1 MVLVV
6 EGAPESIVRAS
17 GIINCKFK
25 RIYPSDGPICLPKL
39 QNRYING
46 ETTFPTSWKTCYNSN
61 MAKGKLST
69 PPGHVNLRMLAE
81 HLELSQTTV
90 SLVLNNS
97 PSAKSIPQE
106 TRDRV
111 TEAAARLNYRPNYF
125 ARSLRQSKS
134 MSVGVLAPDLSEGYF
149 TRVMS
154 GVVRELTAAHYFYF
168 TACHDWKRELIEKY
182 PRMLVERAVDGFL
195 LLNTPADQIEVPVP
209 VVAIS
214 SHSAAENVTNIVLD
228 HHLAVEQALTHLH
241 SLGHRRIAFM
251 RGPRAIPDSEYRW
264 ESIQQVAQEMSLKID
279 PSLVIRI
286 DSAGW
291 SMKDNYHPMAPEIG
305 HKPMQ
310 CLLEKT
316 RAFTAIFCFNDIA
329 AIGAIRAL
337 KDAGLSVPGDVSVV
351 GFDDIQSAAY
361 STPSLTTVRQP
372 LAEMGQ
378 RGAQVLLERIAN
390 REVEHPSEI
399 VMAPELV
406 VRESTGPAPAG
417 S

>member
-1 MVLVV
+1 
-6 EGAPESIVRAS
+6 
-17 GIINCKFK
+17 
-25 RIYPSDGPICLPKL
+25 
-39 QNRYING
+39 
-46 ETTFPTSWKTCYNSN
+46 
-61 MAKGKLST
+61 MAKGKVST

-90 SLVLNNS
+90 SLVLNDS

-154 GVVRELTAAHYFYF
+154 GVVQELTAAHYFYF

-195 LLNTPADQIEVPVP
+195 LLNTPADHIEVPVP

-214 SHSAAENVTNIVLD
+214 AHSAIENVTNIVLD
-228 HHLAVEQALTHLH
+228 HHLAVEQALAHLY

-251 RGPRAIPDSEYRW
+251 RGPHAIPDSDYRW
-264 ESIQQVAQEMSLKID
+264 ESIQQVAQEIKLKID
-279 PSLVIRI
+279 PALVIRI
-286 DSAGW
+286 DSEGW

-305 HKPMQ
+305 FKPMQ
-310 CLLEKT
+310 SLLEKT
-316 RAFTAIFCFNDIA
+316 RDFTAIFCFNDIA

-337 KDAGLSVPGDVSVV
+337 KDAGLTVPGDVSVV

-372 LAEMGQ
+372 LTEMGQ
-378 RGAQVLLERIAN
+378 RGAQILLERIAN
-390 REVEHPSEI
+390 RENGYPAEI

-406 VRESTGPAPAG
+406 VRESTGPARI
-417 S
+417 

>member
-1 MVLVV
+1 
-6 EGAPESIVRAS
+6 
-17 GIINCKFK
+17 
-25 RIYPSDGPICLPKL
+25 
-39 QNRYING
+39 
-46 ETTFPTSWKTCYNSN
+46 
-61 MAKGKLST
+61 MAKGKLLT

-106 TRDRV
+106 TRNRV
-111 TEAAARLNYRPNYF
+111 TEAAERLNYRPNYF
-125 ARSLRQSKS
+125 ARSLRQSRS

-154 GVVRELTAAHYFYF
+154 GVVQELTAAHYFYF
-168 TACHDWKRELIEKY
+168 TACHDWKRDLIEKY

-195 LLNTPADQIEVPVP
+195 LLNTPADHIDVPVP

-214 SHSAAENVTNIVLD
+214 AHSAIENVTNIILN
-228 HHLAVEQALTHLH
+228 HHQAVEMALAHLYA
-241 SLGHRRIAFM
+241 LGHRRIAFM

-264 ESIQQVAQEMSLKID
+264 ESIQLVAQEMNLKID
-279 PSLVIRI
+279 PALVIRI

-305 HKPMQ
+305 YKPMQ
-310 CLLEKT
+310 GLLEKT
-316 RAFTAIFCFNDIA
+316 RDFTAIFCFNDIA

-337 KDAGLSVPGDVSVV
+337 KDVGLTVPGDVSVV

-372 LAEMGQ
+372 LTEMGQ
-378 RGAQVLLERIAN
+378 RGAQVLLDRIAH
-390 REVEHPSEI
+390 RENDHPSEI

-406 VRESTGPAPAG
+406 IRESTGPAKV
-417 S
+417 

>member
-1 MVLVV
+1 
-6 EGAPESIVRAS
+6 
-17 GIINCKFK
+17 
-25 RIYPSDGPICLPKL
+25 
-39 QNRYING
+39 
-46 ETTFPTSWKTCYNSN
+46 
-61 MAKGKLST
+61 
-69 PPGHVNLRMLAE
+69 MLAE

-90 SLVLNNS
+90 SLVLNDS

-111 TEAAARLNYRPNYF
+111 TEAATRLNYRPNYF

-154 GVVRELTAAHYFYF
+154 GVVQELTAAHYFYF

-195 LLNTPADQIEVPVP
+195 LLNTPADHIDVPVP

-214 SHSAAENVTNIVLD
+214 AHSAAENVTNIILD
-228 HHLAVEQALTHLH
+228 HHRAVELALSHLYA
-241 SLGHRRIAFM
+241 LGHRRVAFM

-264 ESIQQVAQEMSLKID
+264 ESIQKVAREINLKID

-305 HKPMQ
+305 YKPMQ
-310 CLLEKT
+310 SLLEKT
-316 RAFTAIFCFNDIA
+316 HDFTAIFCFNDIS

-337 KDAGLSVPGDVSVV
+337 KDAGLAVPGDVSVV

-372 LAEMGQ
+372 LAEMGK
-378 RGAQVLLERIAN
+378 RGAQVLLDRIAN
-390 REVEHPSEI
+390 REKQQPAEI
-399 VMAPELV
+399 VMAPELI
-406 VRESTGPAPAG
+406 VRESTGPAPSAA
-417 S
+417 

>member
-1 MVLVV
+1 
-6 EGAPESIVRAS
+6 
-17 GIINCKFK
+17 
-25 RIYPSDGPICLPKL
+25 
-39 QNRYING
+39 
-46 ETTFPTSWKTCYNSN
+46 
-61 MAKGKLST
+61 MAKGKTSK

-97 PSAKSIPQE
+97 PSAKSIPQD

-111 TEAAARLNYRPNYF
+111 TEAAERLNYRPNYF

-154 GVVRELTAAHYFYF
+154 GVVQELTAAHYFYF

-195 LLNTPADQIEVPVP
+195 LLNTPAEQIEVPVP

-214 SHSAAENVTNIVLD
+214 AHSAAENVTNIVLD
-228 HHLAVEQALTHLH
+228 HHLAVEQALDHLYA
-241 SLGHRRIAFM
+241 LGHRRIAFM

-264 ESIQQVAQEMSLKID
+264 ESIQQVAREIDLKID
-279 PSLVIRI
+279 PALVIRI

-291 SMKDNYHPMAPEIG
+291 SMKDGYHPMAPEIG
-305 HKPMQ
+305 YKPMRG
-310 CLLEKT
+310 LLGKT
-316 RAFTAIFCFNDIA
+316 RDFTAIFCFNDIA

-337 KDAGLSVPGDVSVV
+337 KDVGITVPGDVSVV

-372 LAEMGQ
+372 LAEMGK

-390 REVEHPSEI
+390 RDQDYPSEI

-406 VRESTGPAPAG
+406 VRESTGPAPTG

>member
-1 MVLVV
+1 
-6 EGAPESIVRAS
+6 
-17 GIINCKFK
+17 
-25 RIYPSDGPICLPKL
+25 
-39 QNRYING
+39 
-46 ETTFPTSWKTCYNSN
+46 
-61 MAKGKLST
+61 MAKGKNST
-69 PPGHVNLRMLAE
+69 QPGHVNLRMLAE

-111 TEAAARLNYRPNYF
+111 TEAAERLNYRPNYF
-125 ARSLRQSKS
+125 ARSLRQSRS

-154 GVVRELTAAHYFYF
+154 GVVQELTAARYFYF

-195 LLNTPADQIEVPVP
+195 LLNTPADHIDVPVP

-214 SHSAAENVTNIVLD
+214 AHSAVTNVTNIVLD
-228 HHLAVEQALTHLH
+228 HHIAVEQALTHLVA
-241 SLGHRRIAFM
+241 LGHRRIAFM
-251 RGPRAIPDSEYRW
+251 RGPHAIPDSEFRW
-264 ESIQQVAQEMSLKID
+264 ESIQQVAREINLKID
-279 PSLVIRI
+279 PTLVIRI

-305 HKPMQ
+305 YKPMQ
-310 CLLEKT
+310 GLLQKN
-316 RAFTAIFCFNDIA
+316 RDFTAIFCFNDIA

-372 LAEMGQ
+372 LLEMGR

-390 REVEHPSEI
+390 REGEYPAEI

-406 VRESTGPAPAG
+406 VRESTGPAPAK

>member
-1 MVLVV
+1 
-6 EGAPESIVRAS
+6 
-17 GIINCKFK
+17 
-25 RIYPSDGPICLPKL
+25 
-39 QNRYING
+39 
-46 ETTFPTSWKTCYNSN
+46 
-61 MAKGKLST
+61 MAKGKSST

-90 SLVLNNS
+90 SLVLNDS

-106 TRDRV
+106 TRNRV
-111 TEAAARLNYRPNYF
+111 TEAAERLNYRPNYF
-125 ARSLRQSKS
+125 ARSLRQSRS

-154 GVVRELTAAHYFYF
+154 GVLEELTSARYFYF

-195 LLNTPADQIEVPVP
+195 LLNTPTDHIDVPVP

-214 SHSAAENVTNIVLD
+214 AHNAVENVTNIVLD
-228 HHLAVEQALTHLH
+228 HPLAVQQALSHLY

-251 RGPRAIPDSEYRW
+251 RGPRAISDSEFRW
-264 ESIQQVAQEMSLKID
+264 EAIQQVAREMSLKLD
-279 PSLVIRI
+279 PALVIRI

-291 SMKDNYHPMAPEIG
+291 SMKTGYHPMAPEIG
-305 HKPMQ
+305 YKPMQ
-310 CLLEKT
+310 ALLEKT
-316 RAFTAIFCFNDIA
+316 RDFTAIFCFNDIA

-337 KDAGLSVPGDVSVV
+337 KDAGLAVPQDVSVV

-372 LAEMGQ
+372 LLEMGR

-390 REVEHPSEI
+390 REKEYPREI
-399 VMAPELV
+399 VMAPEFII
-406 VRESTGPAPAG
+406 RESTGQAR
-417 S
+417 

>member
-1 MVLVV
+1 
-6 EGAPESIVRAS
+6 
-17 GIINCKFK
+17 
-25 RIYPSDGPICLPKL
+25 
-39 QNRYING
+39 
-46 ETTFPTSWKTCYNSN
+46 
-61 MAKGKLST
+61 MAMGKIST

-97 PSAKSIPQE
+97 PSARSIPKE

-111 TEAAARLNYRPNYF
+111 TEAASRLNYRPNYF

-154 GVVRELTAAHYFYF
+154 GVVQELTAAHYFYF

-182 PRMLVERAVDGFL
+182 PRMLVERSVDGFL
-195 LLNTPADQIEVPVP
+195 LLNTPTDHIEVPVP

-214 SHSAAENVTNIVLD
+214 AHSTVANVTNIVLD
-228 HHLAVEQALTHLH
+228 HHLAVGQALTHLYA
-241 SLGHRRIAFM
+241 LGHRRIAFM

-264 ESIQQVAQEMSLKID
+264 ESIQQVAREMNLKID
-279 PSLVIRI
+279 PALVIRI

-305 HKPMQ
+305 YKPMQ
-310 CLLEKT
+310 SLLEKT
-316 RAFTAIFCFNDIA
+316 RDFTAIFCFNDISA
-329 AIGAIRAL
+329 VGAIRAL
-337 KDAGLSVPGDVSVV
+337 KDAGLAVPGDVSVV

-372 LAEMGQ
+372 LLEMGK
-378 RGAQVLLERIAN
+378 RGAQILLERIAN
-390 REVEHPSEI
+390 SNSEQPPEV

-406 VRESTGPAPAG
+406 IRESTGPATPPPH
-417 S
+417 